1 MRAAAACGRRVHLLG
16 RPSIEG
22 PYPGYRMR
30 SRKSWALLAYLLL
43 CERPATRREL
53 ASLLFEKTDD
63 PLRALRWGLSEVRRA
78 LGDDITI
85 ADDPVRL
92 QLSPG
97 VVVDASVVL
106 AGPSEDAFRVRALGS
121 ELLEGFTLRGAFD
134 FDSWLLSAQR
144 RVAVATAVVLREAAL
159 AAVSQGAYETAIGHA
174 VRLSA
179 LSRLD
184 EDSHALL
191 VGLYRLVGD
200 DLAAQRQYVTSAR
213 ILHAELGVA
222 PGRALRDALCQP
234 RLQLPVTKYVHDSRP
249 LMLMGIAHSH
259 HGARA
264 VACA

>member
-1 MRAAAACGRRVHLLG
+1 
-16 RPSIEG
+16 
-22 PYPGYRMR
+22 
-30 SRKSWALLAYLLL
+30 
-43 CERPATRREL
+43 
-53 ASLLFEKTDD
+53 
-63 PLRALRWGLSEVRRA
+63 
-78 LGDDITI
+78 
-85 ADDPVRL
+85 
-92 QLSPG
+92 
-97 VVVDASVVL
+97 
-106 AGPSEDAFRVRALGS
+106 
-121 ELLEGFTLRGAFD
+121 
-134 FDSWLLSAQR
+134 
-144 RVAVATAVVLREAAL
+144 AL

-249 LMLMGIAHSH
+249 LMLMGIAQSH

-264 VACA
+264 LACACPQAGGVPPTQLRGST

>member
-1 MRAAAACGRRVHLLG
+1 
-16 RPSIEG
+16 
-22 PYPGYRMR
+22 MR

-53 ASLLFEKTDD
+53 ASLLFEGTDD

-85 ADDPVRL
+85 AGDPIRL

-106 AGPSEDAFRVRALGS
+106 AGPSEDAFRVPALGS
-121 ELLEGFTLRGAFD
+121 ELLEGFTVQGAFD
-134 FDSWLLSAQR
+134 FDSWLLGAQR
-144 RVAVATAVVLREAAL
+144 RVAVASAAVLREAAL
-159 AAVSQGAYETAIGHA
+159 AAVARGAYETAIGHA

-184 EDSHALL
+184 ENTHALL

-200 DLAAQRQYVTSAR
+200 DLSAQRQYTTSAR
-213 ILHAELGVA
+213 ILRAELGVA
-222 PGRALRDALCQP
+222 PGRVLRDALRQP
-234 RLQLPVTKYVHDSRP
+234 RVQLPVTEHAHDGRP
-249 LMLMGIAHSH
+249 LRLTGIARSH

-264 VACA
+264 VACAEDLQRAAGS